1 MQSRKLEQRG
11 TIVSGIA
18 WEPTK
23 LPQQRICGCG
33 RLIAR
38 ISKSDICQ
46 RCIDREYAEKFQ
58 TMQHPKPPPTW
69 QERLEKWFARQN
81 ERKHPSGQPEC
92 DEPTEPRRR
101 RRGVPQSSDE
111 EQNEREDQQYQG

>member
-1 MQSRKLEQRG
+1 MQSRKLENRG

-33 RLIAR
+33 RPIAR

-46 RCIDREYAEKFQ
+46 ICVGHEL
-58 TMQHPKPPPTW
+58 
-69 QERLEKWFARQN
+69 QERMRRFN
-81 ERKHPSGQPEC
+81 ETQSRPGV
-92 DEPTEPRRR
+92 RG
-101 RRGVPQSSDE
+101 RGVHHS
-111 EQNEREDQQYQG
+111 

>member
-1 MQSRKLEQRG
+1 MRDGDYEHRG
-11 TIVSGIA
+11 VVVSGIE
-18 WEPTK
+18 WENMPY
-23 LPQQRICGCG
+23 PEQRICGCG
-33 RLIAR
+33 RPIAR
-38 ISKSDICQ
+38 ISKLDHCQ
-46 RCIDREYAEKFQ
+46 RCEDREYAEKFQ

-101 RRGVPQSSDE
+101 WRGVPQSSDE
-111 EQNEREDQQYQG
+111 EQNESEDQQD